1 MGGWGQQ
8 RGRSPYPFL
17 LPSSNPGTAINP
29 IKFSAAEYFL
39 GGAVENVRNVGQRST
54 AAKIISRFLSRNYW
68 YRFKSTLPLRPGT
81 SEEG

>member
-1 MGGWGQQ
+1 MGGWGRQ

-39 GGAVENVRNVGQRST
+39 GGAVENVRNVTEIDGRRDHIPLFI
-54 AAKIISRFLSRNYW
+54 AKLLVPF
-68 YRFKSTLPLRPGT
+68 
-81 SEEG
+81 